1 MGVTRRMGDTRRRY
15 EAYGRF
21 KHPLFGTNPHILGVK
36 PSVVAI
42 SNIYTDSH
50 TRTRRI
56 AAPTAT
62 TTMPHGPQRARQ
74 DNSNSDRS
82 LVPALRAMEEGV
94 AVSRGRTD
102 PD

>member
-1 MGVTRRMGDTRRRY
+1 MVDTRRMGASNTPYLGPTRT
-15 EAYGRF
+15 F
-21 KHPLFGTNPHILGVK
+21 WGVK

-42 SNIYTDSH
+42 GNVYTDSH

-94 AVSRGRTD
+94 AVSLGRTD